1 MSKLDTVILRAVRRC
16 LAAGAE
22 ITTEWLI
29 AIAKKAKKQWRI
41 SLRLLVEN
49 VEVLFMEQGKPR
61 IGLTQ
66 FLRNSWFSVP

>member
-29 AIAKKAKKQWRI
+29 AITQKAKKDWNI
-41 SLRLLVEN
+41 SFRLLVEN
-49 VEVLFMEQGKPR
+49 VEILFMEQRKTR

-66 FLRNSWFSVP
+66 FLRNSWSCVP